1 MSGVQ
6 SLKCDAYHLLT
17 PGRTLRGGIMQE
29 VCISAQLYGHMLKII
44 FLNSYK
50 IEQGYNVCSPDAAY
64 TEG

>member
-6 SLKCDAYHLLT
+6 LLKCDTYHLLT

-44 FLNSYK
+44 FWNS
-50 IEQGYNVCSPDAAY
+50 
-64 TEG
+64 